1 MEWYENYY
9 NDLNKAVLDNDEKKI
24 NRLIKEGTMKN
35 KINWLNVAIEI
46 AKVIIA
52 ALAGLTAGTQL
63 L

>member
-1 MEWYENYY
+1 
-9 NDLNKAVLDNDEKKI
+9 
-24 NRLIKEGTMKN
+24 MK
-35 KINWLNVAIEI
+35 KINWLNLAIEI